1 MSKQMTSTKVVD
13 FDAAKYLTS
22 DEAVAEYLSA
32 IIAYDDTALLTAAL
46 GDIARARGM
55 SAVAQASGIRRE
67 SLYKALKP
75 DSQPRFSTISR
86 VCQALN
92 LRLVAQPVERN
103 LAS

>member
-46 GDIARARGM
+46 GVSPAR
-55 SAVAQASGIRRE
+55 VA
-67 SLYKALKP
+67 
-75 DSQPRFSTISR
+75 
-86 VCQALN
+86 
-92 LRLVAQPVERN
+92 
-103 LAS
+103 

>member
-55 SAVAQASGIRRE
+55 STVAQASGIRRE

-75 DSQPRFSTISR
+75 DSQPRFSTISK